1 MMISIKKILAALG
14 ALAALL
20 VGAFIKGRAGGKRDV
35 EQQYGQAI
43 AKQRHEAAQKAK
55 EVRDDV
61 KQKTDDSVSEQ
72 LKSKWVRK

>member
-1 MMISIKKILAALG
+1 MTGIEKTLAAAG
-14 ALAALL
+14 AFIALL
-20 VGAFIKGRAGGKRDV
+20 VSVFIKGRAGGKREV
-35 EQQYGQAI
+35 EQQYDQAI
-43 AKQRHEAAQKAK
+43 AKQRHDAAQKAK